1 MSLFNFDFPNLDQ
14 EINLNHLINQTKIE
28 QSYSRNLS
36 RWINMN
42 DDIIKANS
50 FSDIVTIIK
59 QGMQGQA
66 RQNNLNFVDLKEAF
80 SQSPKAKT
88 SKNGGWYL
96 IIPIGQK
103 ASQLKS
109 NAPRSLWNQISSMD
123 FGETGSLSDDN
134 TNYLEQG
141 FDTQSNNVI
150 NPLQYQ
156 WKSANVTRVAPKTG
170 SGRYGHYISFRTV
183 SDKSPAS
190 SWIEGR
196 NAFTNDNTSDQ
207 QQTDISVYIRH
218 ALDSYQKEGN

>member
-14 EINLNHLINQTKIE
+14 EIDLNHLINQTKIE

-66 RQNNLNFVDLKEAF
+66 RRNNLNFVDLKEAF

-103 ASQLKS
+103 AAQLKS

-141 FDTQSNNVI
+141 FDTQADNVI

-156 WKSANVTRVAPKTG
+156 WQSSNVTRVAPKTG

-196 NAFTNDNTSDQ
+196 NAFTTDNTSDQ